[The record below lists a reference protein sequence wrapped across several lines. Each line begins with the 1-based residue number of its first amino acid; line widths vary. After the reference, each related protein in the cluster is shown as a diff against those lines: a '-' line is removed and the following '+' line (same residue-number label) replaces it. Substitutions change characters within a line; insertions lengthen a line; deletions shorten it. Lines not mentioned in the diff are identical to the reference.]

1 MEAVTASQDGRAS
14 NMLDYKVVTHSWAED
29 RTWKHSVSLQI
40 AVETSLRTNHFLLT
54 QINGC
59 SMFVFPQIST

>member
-40 AVETSLRTNHFLLT
+40 AVETSLRTKSEN
-54 QINGC
+54 
-59 SMFVFPQIST
+59 